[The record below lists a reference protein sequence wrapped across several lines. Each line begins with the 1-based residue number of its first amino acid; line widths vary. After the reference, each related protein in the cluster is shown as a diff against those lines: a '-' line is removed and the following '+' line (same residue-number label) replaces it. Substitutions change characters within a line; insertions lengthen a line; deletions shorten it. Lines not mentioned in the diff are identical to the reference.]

1 MRRFFHTELLDTAA
15 EDGVH
20 AERWLLSYADF
31 ITLLFALFVV
41 MYSISSLNDGK
52 FRVLSA
58 ALEEVFADP
67 HIVERLERVPTS
79 AAPAAAAPAAL
90 GGAEDWQ
97 ALPKAIDA
105 GELATVLRALLARR
119 DEAAGVVVRESA
131 DWTELEL
138 PVAFAFEA
146 DDGQLAAAAA
156 PLLDDVAALARAAD
170 VPVRV
175 EAYSDE
181 LPPDRKASS
190 PWERTAAQAGA
201 VAARLVTAGVDAD
214 RVSAT
219 GLGDRH
225 PVASNASAAG
235 RAANRRVIVAVAR
248 HGQVPSVAASVS
260 AATEREALPPNTYT
274 RVTELPGPE
283 GITL

>member
-1 MRRFFHTELLDTAA
+1 MRRFFHTELLDTHA

-67 HIVERLERVPTS
+67 GIVERLEH
-79 AAPAAAAPAAL
+79 APAAVAPRAAAAL
-90 GGAEDWQ
+90 GGADDWQ
-97 ALPKAIDA
+97 ALPLDIDA

-119 DEAAGVVVRESA
+119 DETAGIAVREST

-138 PVAFAFEA
+138 PATFAF
-146 DDGQLAAAAA
+146 DGDGGPLAAAVR

-181 LPPDRKASS
+181 GS
-190 PWERTAAQAGA
+190 PGADGTSAWERTAAQAGA
-201 VAARLVTAGVDAD
+201 VAARLVAAGVAAD

-248 HGQVPSVAASVS
+248 HGQVPSVAASL
-260 AATEREALPPNTYT
+260 AAADEREALAPNTYT